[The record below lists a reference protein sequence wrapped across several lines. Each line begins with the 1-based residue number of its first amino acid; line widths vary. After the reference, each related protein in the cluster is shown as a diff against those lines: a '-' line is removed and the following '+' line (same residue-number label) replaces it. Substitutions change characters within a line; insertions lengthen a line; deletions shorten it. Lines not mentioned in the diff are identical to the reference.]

1 MMSSA
6 YHGQDELPSPSIQK
20 RATDDGDSGF
30 HELMDDPATFELL
43 VLDGRS
49 SSPSQA
55 QLQRMHRQMNHVG
68 NSPASNV
75 AYSTSTTPEYS
86 PMSPSP
92 RIVGNESV
100 SSTNTQ
106 PDGGMSPAAAVEPG
120 DSGETNLDRP
130 FFSTSPTAS
139 EEDVSE
145 KGYLLFSFVTF
156 FMCIPTDLL
165 ASNFRLVHGVVRP
178 VCVQV

>member
-1 MMSSA
+1 MSSA

-43 VLDGRS
+43 VFDGRS

-55 QLQRMHRQMNHVG
+55 QLQRLHRQLNHVG
-68 NSPASNV
+68 TSPASNV
-75 AYSTSTTPEYS
+75 SDSTSTTPEYS
-86 PMSPSP
+86 PMSPSL

-106 PDGGMSPAAAVEPG
+106 PDGGMSPAAVVSDG
-120 DSGETNLDRP
+120 GETNLDRP

-145 KGYLLFSFVTF
+145 KGYFYFHL
-156 FMCIPTDLL
+156 
-165 ASNFRLVHGVVRP
+165 
-178 VCVQV
+178 